1 MVVKIVA
8 KTGRKNVYETTIKPR
23 FDDIAKWLQ
32 SGATE
37 KQIASNLGVAESTW
51 FKYKAAEQEFSEFLK
66 NGRQKL
72 VIELRGAL
80 VNRAM
85 GFHYYEETE
94 VKELDKEIN
103 VLVTTK
109 KERRKRYAAPDVAA
123 LNLCLKNYD
132 KENWSND
139 PRSDDFKREE
149 LEMKKK
155 ALEENNW

>member
-1 MVVKIVA
+1 MA

-23 FDDIAKWLQ
+23 FDDIARWLQ

-103 VLVTTK
+103 TLVTTK

-132 KENWSND
+132 KDNWSND
-139 PRSDDFKREE
+139 PRADDFKREE

>member
-1 MVVKIVA
+1 MGVNIVA
-8 KTGRKNVYETTIKPR
+8 KTGRKSAYETSIKPR
-23 FDDIAKWLQ
+23 FDDITNWLQ

-37 KQIASNLGVAESTW
+37 KQIASNLNIAYST
-51 FKYKAAEQEFSEFLK
+51 FNKYKAEIQEFSELLK

-103 VLVTTK
+103 TLVTTK
-109 KERRKRYAAPDVAA
+109 KERKKKYAAPDVAA

-132 KENWSND
+132 KDNWSND
-139 PRSDDFKREE
+139 PRADDFKREE

>member
-1 MVVKIVA
+1 MA
-8 KTGRKNVYETTIKPR
+8 RTGRKNVYETCIKPR

-51 FKYKAAEQEFSEFLK
+51 FKYKASEQEFSEFLK

-72 VIELRGAL
+72 VVELRGAL

-103 VLVTTK
+103 TLVTTK

-139 PRSDDFKREE
+139 PRADDFKREE

>member
-1 MVVKIVA
+1 MA
-8 KTGRKNVYETTIKPR
+8 KAGRKNVYETNIKPR
-23 FDDIAKWLQ
+23 FDDITKWLQ

-37 KQIASNLGVAESTW
+37 KQIASNLNVAYST
-51 FKYKAAEQEFSEFLK
+51 FNKYKAEVQEFSELLK
-66 NGRQKL
+66 NGREKL

-103 VLVTTK
+103 TLVTTK
-109 KERRKRYAAPDVAA
+109 KERRKR
-123 LNLCLKNYD
+123 YD

>member
-1 MVVKIVA
+1 MA
-8 KTGRKNVYETTIKPR
+8 RTGRKNVYETTIKPR

-103 VLVTTK
+103 ALVTTK

-132 KENWSND
+132 KDNWSND
-139 PRSDDFKREE
+139 PRADDFKREE